1 MNAPVM
7 NLHELQQWM
16 HDALQKE
23 HPEWLGADGESPLL
37 RDYESRFAWLLS
49 RAAPPTET
57 PGPASRV
64 SLAA

>member
-7 NLHELQQWM
+7 NLHDLQQWM

-23 HPEWLGADGESPLL
+23 HPEWLGADGDSPML
-37 RDYESRFAWLLS
+37 RDYEARFAWLLG
-49 RAAPPTET
+49 RATTPAETAEPAP
-57 PGPASRV
+57 GV